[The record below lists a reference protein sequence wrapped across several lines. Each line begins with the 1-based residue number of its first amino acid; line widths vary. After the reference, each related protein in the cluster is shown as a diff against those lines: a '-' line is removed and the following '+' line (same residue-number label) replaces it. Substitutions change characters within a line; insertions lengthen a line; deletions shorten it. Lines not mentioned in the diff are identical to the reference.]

1 MSEGGLWPLRPTTPL
16 PPPDKEKC
24 ISAAGRVTS
33 KRAPER
39 NRTQNKKKSGRIK
52 AAPSKPRPRRPGS
65 KSQNDPNRV
74 SPQPPAAQD
83 VRRCPKLR
91 AGRAREGLGTRN
103 APPHE
108 GLCPEPACSPRASA
122 GNARPRRAL
131 PPIIRLGKN
140 IKSPNTWYFTSIKPL
155 MLSLPLWRIILNAI
169 PRAFS

>member
-65 KSQNDPNRV
+65 KSQNDPNRA

-103 APPHE
+103 A
-108 GLCPEPACSPRASA
+108 
-122 GNARPRRAL
+122 RPQRAL